1 MGEERQK
8 KKKKE
13 TLGVL
18 SLFSPRLRSMKPSS
32 SFAAAGHNRREGRRL
47 HLQGGVPTRRMKH
60 TSRGFSEF
68 WLLLLVVVVYNAKH
82 SHMTAYQIY

>member
-1 MGEERQK
+1 MHAKMGEERQKK

-32 SFAAAGHNRREGRRL
+32 SSQPL
-47 HLQGGVPTRRMKH
+47 DIIGVKGVAFIYRVASPPERPLFTRRMKH
-60 TSRGFSEF
+60 TSRGFS
-68 WLLLLVVVVYNAKH
+68 
-82 SHMTAYQIY
+82 